1 MTDRVTDYAR
11 KVVDGSIRMGHLH
24 TLACKRHLDNLS
36 AQNTEKFP
44 YIWNAEKSEKAI
56 DYAETLTI
64 AEGTQPKA
72 VRLLGSQAFD
82 VGSTF
87 GWYKPDGYRRFRRRY
102 KSVARQNGKTFEN
115 GIMGTYIAG
124 FGGYSYG
131 KLFTVAT
138 GKRQARLAWEEMRKF
153 IEADEDLS
161 ELFKIKEYKSYIE
174 ALLTSCT
181 IEALSQEGGLQD
193 GFRAIFASV
202 DEIHQHKNNKIYKAI
217 YNGTRALPETLVS
230 MITTRGDNLNSFCR
244 EMDNYCINILKGA
257 AEAEDF
263 FVDIYALDENDDIW
277 DEKNWVKANPFLM
290 SYPEGI
296 ETIRRD
302 ARTAKDMGGDELR
315 DFMIKGLNLW
325 VQNHNREFIDTEK
338 FVKCGGDTK
347 LEAFRGKTCYV
358 GLDFSSGGDLTTWV
372 MEFEDENG
380 KIYWYSHSYM
390 PRGRMTEHIK
400 DDLVPYDLWEQSG
413 LITVTGGEM
422 DFKND
427 YSFIIAELREIKERY
442 ELQFAGIG
450 YDPHNADGI
459 LAELDSFGCTL
470 MEIRQSARF
479 LHDATEDIQL
489 LVKSEKVSYDRENKL
504 LVWSFCNA
512 QIVKNSFDEKK
523 VDKMDNA
530 RHRRID
536 PVDAAVDAH
545 TMRMKFRQEETPDY
559 EGRISSFL
567 EYADY

>member
-1 MTDRVTDYAR
+1 MFDRVTEYAR
-11 KVVDGSIRMGHLH
+11 RVADGSIRMGHLH
-24 TLACKRHLDNLS
+24 VLACKRHLNDLA

-44 YIWNAEKSEKAI
+44 YVWVPEKSEKAI
-56 DYAETLTI
+56 EYAETLTI

-72 VRLLGSQAFD
+72 VKLLDSQAFD
-82 VGSTF
+82 IGATF
-87 GWYKPDGYRRFRRRY
+87 GWYKIDGNRRFRRRY

-124 FGGYSYG
+124 FSGYSYG

-138 GKRQARLAWEEMRKF
+138 GKRQAKLAWEEMRKF
-153 IEADEDLS
+153 IEADEDLT
-161 ELFKIKEYKSYIE
+161 ELFKVKEYKSYIE
-174 ALLTSCT
+174 AVITSCT
-181 IEALSQEGGLQD
+181 IEALSQESGLQD
-193 GFRAIFASV
+193 GFRAIFASI

-217 YNGTRALPETLVS
+217 YNGTRALQETLIS
-230 MITTRGDNLNSFCR
+230 MITTRGDNLNSFCK
-244 EMDNYCINILKGA
+244 EMDDYCINILKGA

-263 FVDIYALDENDDIW
+263 FVDIYSLDDNDDIW

-290 SYPEGI
+290 SRPDGI

-315 DFMIKGLNLW
+315 DFMIKSLNLW
-325 VQNHNREFIDTEK
+325 VQNHNSEFIDTEK
-338 FVKCGGDTK
+338 FVKCGTDKTLDT
-347 LEAFRGKTCYV
+347 FRGKACYV

-372 MEFEDENG
+372 MEFADENG
-380 KIYWYSHSYM
+380 GLYWHSHSYM
-390 PRGRMTEHIK
+390 PRGRMAEHIR
-400 DDLVPYDLWEQSG
+400 DDLVPYDIWEQSG

-427 YSFIIAELREIKERY
+427 YSFIISELKEIQAQYELR
-442 ELQFAGIG
+442 FAGIG

-459 LAELDSFGCTL
+459 LAELDAFGCPL

-489 LVKSEKVSYDRENKL
+489 MVKSEKVSYDRENKL

-512 QIVKNSFDEKK
+512 KIVKNSFGEKK
-523 VDKMDNA
+523 VDKKDNA

-545 TMRMKFRQEETPDY
+545 AMRLKCGQQETPNY
-559 EGRISSFL
+559 ESRISSYL
-567 EYADY
+567 EYASF